1 MTKNTMNTPIK
12 DGVKADNS
20 TYSSNQIDR
29 MLSEVEESTEEMV
42 NSAVGDLADII
53 TDLLDRAPEFC
64 EMSTQFYDS
73 SSKAVAAME
82 NETFLKTFFTAT
94 QDCTLYVN
102 PDAKLQTNISNN
114 DMSFYL
120 YKNETKIATY
130 ANVTKS
136 TWIPVSDDFSL
147 SIELNAGDTFNLYGK
162 IDNVA
167 SHTGNASYSW
177 NLICVA
183 IPRVDTASDN
193 T

>member
-1 MTKNTMNTPIK
+1 MAKNTLSSPIK

-29 MLSEVEESTEEMV
+29 MISEVEESTEEAV
-42 NSAVGDLADII
+42 SSAFGDLADMI

-82 NETFLKTFFTAT
+82 NEAFLKTFFTAT

-102 PDAKLQTNISNN
+102 PDAKLQTNITNN

-120 YKNETKIATY
+120 YKNETKVATY

-136 TWIPVSDDFSL
+136 TWIPVSDNFSL
-147 SIELNAGDTFNLYGK
+147 SIDLNAGDTFNLYGK
-162 IDNVA
+162 IDNVLT
-167 SHTGNASYSW
+167 HTGNASYSW

-183 IPRVDTASDN
+183 IPRVNSSDN

>member
-1 MTKNTMNTPIK
+1 MAKNTMNPPIK

-29 MLSEVEESTEEMV
+29 MISDVEESTEEAV
-42 NSAVGDLADII
+42 NSAIDDLTDMI

-64 EMSTQFYDS
+64 DMPTQFYNS
-73 SSKAVAAME
+73 SSKAVATME
-82 NETFLKTFFTAT
+82 NETFLTTFFTAT

-102 PDAKLQTNISNN
+102 PDAKLQTNITNN

-120 YKNETKIATY
+120 YKNETKVATY

-136 TWIPVSDDFSL
+136 NWIPVSDDFSL

-162 IDNVA
+162 IDNVS

-177 NLICVA
+177 TLICVA
-183 IPRVDTASDN
+183 IPRVNSSDN

>member
-1 MTKNTMNTPIK
+1 MAKNTLNPPIK

-29 MLSEVEESTEEMV
+29 MISEVEEGTEEMV
-42 NSAVGDLADII
+42 NSAVGDLTDII

-73 SSKAVAAME
+73 AAKSVLAME
-82 NETFLKTFFTAT
+82 NEALLKTFFTAT

-102 PDAKLQTNISNN
+102 PDAKLQTNITNN

-130 ANVTKS
+130 ANVAKS

-162 IDNVA
+162 IDNA
-167 SHTGNASYSW
+167 SSHTGNANYSW

-183 IPRVDTASDN
+183 IPRVNSSDN

>member
-1 MTKNTMNTPIK
+1 MYHSKSYLK
-12 DGVKADNS
+12 KAM
-20 TYSSNQIDR
+20 I
-29 MLSEVEESTEEMV
+29 SEVEESTEEMV

-64 EMSTQFYDS
+64 EMPTQFYDS
-73 SSKAVAAME
+73 SSKAVGAME

-102 PDAKLQTNISNN
+102 PDAKLQTNITNN

-120 YKNETKIATY
+120 YKNETKVATY

-162 IDNVA
+162 IDNAA
-167 SHTGNASYSW
+167 SHTGNANYSW
-177 NLICVA
+177 NLVCVA
-183 IPRVDTASDN
+183 IPRVETASDN

>member
-1 MTKNTMNTPIK
+1 MAKNTVSTPIK

-29 MLSEVEESTEEMV
+29 MISDVEESTEEMV

-64 EMSTQFYDS
+64 EMPTEFYNS

-82 NETFLKTFFTAT
+82 NETLLKTFFTAT

-102 PDAKLQTNISNN
+102 PDAKLQTNITNN

-120 YKNETKIATY
+120 YKNETKVATY

-136 TWIPVSDDFSL
+136 NWIPVSDDFSL

-162 IDNVA
+162 IDNVL

-183 IPRVDTASDN
+183 IPRVNNSDN